1 MAVINTDLINVGQ
14 LPNDGTGDPLR
25 IAFEKI
31 NNNTALLATLSVNG
45 DEGALQFRDGLSFA
59 GSSNLVF
66 DTTNNVL
73 NLGAN
78 IVPLTGSN
86 VSIGTSTGK
95 ISNVF
100 VSNVGLRA
108 GNVWFKE
115 SGNVLTLVHSANDGT
130 RIDLNTGNILAPRV
144 NATTTVFANT
154 TSASLA
160 FTTTSNVAH
169 QIVFETPYLGV
180 SEADFEVISR
190 ERLSQNSQTAKI
202 HVMVRNDG
210 SSTKYTITHTLF
222 DGEVLTHYHVDRGYG
237 NIRLMVDPFRNVTI
251 DHLITYSIT
260 K

>member
-45 DEGALQFRDGLSFA
+45 DEGSLQFRNGLSFD
-59 GSSNLVF
+59 GSPNLVF
-66 DTTNNVL
+66 DINNNVL

-78 IVPLTGSN
+78 ITPLPGSN
-86 VSIGTSTGK
+86 ISIGTSTGK

-108 GNVWFKE
+108 GNVWYKE
-115 SGNVLTLVHSANDGT
+115 SGNVLSLVHALNDGT
-130 RIDLNTGNILAPRV
+130 KIDIISGNITAPTI
-144 NATTTVFANT
+144 NATKSVIANT
-154 TSASLA
+154 TTSSLS
-160 FTTTSNVAH
+160 FTTTTSVAH
-169 QIVFETPYLGV
+169 QIIFETPYVGV
-180 SEADFEVISR
+180 SEADFVIVSR
-190 ERLSQNSQTAKI
+190 ERNSQNSQSAKI
-202 HVMVRNDG
+202 HVMVRTDG
-210 SSTKYTITHTLF
+210 SSAKYIISNTLF

-237 NIRLMVDPFRNVTI
+237 NIRLMVDPFRAVTM
-251 DHLITYSIT
+251 DHLITCSIT